1 MKESANLLRNLQLG
15 VPAGLLHS
23 IYKRL
28 AENQDTYVETATY
41 HLTGGIGRDMQVNC
55 KSEFKN
61 PYPFH
66 MTVFEECVG
75 VAGVL
80 NIED

>member
-28 AENQDTYVETATY
+28 AGNQDTYVETATY
-41 HLTGGIGRDMQVNC
+41 HLTGGIGRNTQVNC

-61 PYPFH
+61 PYPSPYD
-66 MTVFEECVG
+66 C
-75 VAGVL
+75 L
-80 NIED
+80 

>member
-1 MKESANLLRNLQLG
+1 MKEFANLLRNLQLG

-41 HLTGGIGRDMQVNC
+41 HLTGGIGPQYA
-55 KSEFKN
+55 S
-61 PYPFH
+61 
-66 MTVFEECVG
+66 
-75 VAGVL
+75 
-80 NIED
+80 

>member
-1 MKESANLLRNLQLG
+1 VKESANLVRKLQLG

-28 AENQDTYVETATY
+28 AENQATYVETAIY
-41 HLTGGIGRDMQVNC
+41 HLTVGIGRDTQVDCN
-55 KSEFKN
+55 SEFKN

-66 MTVFEECVG
+66 E
-75 VAGVL
+75 
-80 NIED
+80 